1 MIISLTIPG
10 PPVGKQR
17 ARVTRQGHA
26 YTPAKTVNY
35 ETLIRELFAVQYPNH
50 VPWTGPLLM
59 HVTAFFAIPKSTP
72 KKRLGEMEAETV
84 WYPHRI
90 DGDNLWKI
98 IADALN
104 GLAYVDDGQLVD
116 GRVLKYYSPR
126 PRVEIEIEEL
136 P

>member
-1 MIISLTIPG
+1 MLNLTIPG

-17 ARVTRQGHA
+17 PRICRAGHA
-26 YTPAKTVNY
+26 FTPAKTVNY
-35 ETLIRELFAVQYPNH
+35 ETLIKELFAVKYPNH
-50 VPWTGPLLM
+50 TPWTGPLLL
-59 HVTAFFAIPKSTP
+59 HVTAFFAIPKSTA
-72 KKRLGEMEAETV
+72 KKRVAEMESERV

-104 GLAYVDDGQLVD
+104 GLAYMDDGQLVD

-126 PRVEIEIEEL
+126 PRVEIELEEL
-136 P
+136 A

>member
-1 MIISLTIPG
+1 MAISLTIPG

-17 ARVTRQGHA
+17 VRICRTGHA
-26 YTPAKTVNY
+26 FTPAKTVNY
-35 ETLIRELFAVQYPNH
+35 ETLIKELFAVQYPNH
-50 VPWTGPLLM
+50 APWTGPLLM
-59 HVTAFFAIPKSTP
+59 HVTAFFAIPKATS
-72 KKRLGEMEAETV
+72 KKRMVEMESECV